1 MTEAAHRIELI
12 KALTLCW
19 TTVNREIKV
28 NDDPRNSE
36 LEEIK
41 HELQLAGNILVKAVS
56 EKVDMMEELQPL
68 LHVDPSLD
76 SLFGMD
82 ATLNSMAT

>member
-12 KALTLCW
+12 KVLTLCW

-41 HELQLAGNILVKAVS
+41 HELQLAGNILAKAVS
-56 EKVDMMEELQPL
+56 EKVDMTEELQPL
-68 LHVDPSLD
+68 LHVDPSLG
-76 SLFGMD
+76 SLFGMGT
-82 ATLNSMAT
+82 TLNSMAT